1 MITAKAE
8 FEVLTIVLAI
18 IEAITFAWA
27 WQERQRNRDFKQKAE
42 EWAKIVQ
49 GMANACTVM
58 KDDCK
63 EGGRVTSVKDAGG
76 RIDTLGSFANS
87 LHDAMQ
93 VALKETEG
101 CYEAIKRTLKE
112 TEGNDP

>member
-1 MITAKAE
+1 MMMGKIE
-8 FEVLTIVLAI
+8 LDVLTIVLAI
-18 IEAITFAWA
+18 TEAITFVWA
-27 WQERQRNRDFKQKAE
+27 WQERQRNRDFKQKAQ
-42 EWAKIVQ
+42 EWAKIVK

-76 RIDTLGSFANS
+76 RIDTLGSFAHS
-87 LHDAMQ
+87 LHCAMQ
-93 VALKETEG
+93 AALRETES